1 MIRRFKFEDEIHQ
14 NLSCVPMHARR
25 KLDRAGVKISLG
37 QWQALGR
44 GERLAICH
52 LPAES
57 EDECDALRMF
67 IEEAVRNRGAGEAK
81 PLSDEARRAADPP
94 PTPPSRLIDNARAEG
109 VALNQ
114 VEWDRLDPDERYAL
128 LKLGGGAERSHNL
141 GAALREFLN
150 R

>member
-14 NLSCVPMHARR
+14 SLSCVPMYARR
-25 KLDRAGVKISLG
+25 KLDKAGVKISLE

-52 LPAES
+52 LPVESAE
-57 EDECDALRMF
+57 ERDTMRIFVEEALR
-67 IEEAVRNRGAGEAK
+67 NHGAGDARTL
-81 PLSDEARRAADPP
+81 PDEMRRAADPP
-94 PTPPSRLIDNARAEG
+94 PSPPPRLIENAHAEG
-109 VALNQ
+109 VSLEQ
-114 VEWDRLDPDERYAL
+114 REWDRLDPDERYAL

-141 GAALREFLN
+141 GAALREFLS

>member
-25 KLDRAGVKISLG
+25 KLDKAGVKISLE

-52 LPAES
+52 LPVDS
-57 EDECDALRMF
+57 DDEREALRIF
-67 IEEAVRNRGAGEAK
+67 IEEAVRNRGLGAAK
-81 PLSDEARRAADPP
+81 PLSDEMRRAADPP
-94 PTPPSRLIDNARAEG
+94 AVPPQRLIENARAEG
-109 VALNQ
+109 VALGQ
-114 VEWDRLDPDERYAL
+114 REWDRLDSDERYAL

-141 GAALREFLN
+141 AAALNEFLS